1 MKKLLPE
8 IFKEANKLATREER
22 ITFLQKHESPAMK
35 DVIRIAFDKDVIC
48 VLPEGAPPYKPDD
61 APEGYAPSSLYK
73 KFREFRFYFKGPVAD
88 GVKPLKREAMFVQLL
103 ESIHFSEAELL
114 IRAKD
119 RILHKKLM
127 GITRKLCQDAFP
139 GLIAK

>member
-22 ITFLQKHESPAMK
+22 ITFLRKHDSPALR
-35 DVIRIAFDKDVIC
+35 DIIRIAFDKDVVCIM
-48 VLPEGAPPYKPDD
+48 PEGAPPYKPDD
-61 APEGYAPSSLYK
+61 APEGHAPSSLYK
-73 KFREFRFYFKGPVAD
+73 RFREFNLYFKGPVAD
-88 GVKPLKREAMFVQLL
+88 KMKPLRRETKFVQLL
-103 ESIHFSEAELL
+103 ESVHHTEAELL

-119 RILHKKLM
+119 KILHKKLM

>member
-8 IFKEANKLATREER
+8 ILKEANKLATREER
-22 ITFLQKHESPAMK
+22 IEFLRQNDSPALR
-35 DVIRIAFDKDVIC
+35 DIIRIAFDKDV
-48 VLPEGAPPYKPDD
+48 VSMLPEGAPPYTPDD

-73 KFREFRFYFKGPVAD
+73 KFSEFRFYFKGPVAE
-88 GVKPLKREAMFVQLL
+88 GLKPLKREEMFVKLL
-103 ESIHFSEAELL
+103 ESIHSSEAELL
-114 IRAKD
+114 VRAKD

>member
-22 ITFLQKHESPAMK
+22 IAFLQEHDSPALR
-35 DVIRIAFDKDVIC
+35 DIIRIAFDKDVVC
-48 VLPEGAPPYKPDD
+48 LLPEGPPPYKPDD
-61 APEGYAPSSLYK
+61 APEGHAPSSLYK
-73 KFREFRFYFKGPVAD
+73 RFRDFRFFFKGPVGNKLPA
-88 GVKPLKREAMFVQLL
+88 LKREAMFVQLL
-103 ESIHFSEAELL
+103 ESVHASEAELV

-119 RILHKKLM
+119 GILHKKLM

-139 GLIAK
+139 DLIAK

>member
-8 IFKEANKLATREER
+8 ILKEANKLATREER
-22 ITFLQKHESPAMK
+22 IEFLRQNDSPALR
-35 DVIRIAFDKDVIC
+35 DIIRIAFDKDVISM
-48 VLPEGAPPYKPDD
+48 LPEGAPPYTPDD
-61 APEGYAPSSLYK
+61 APEGYAPSTLYK
-73 KFREFRFYFKGPVAD
+73 KFREFRFYFKGPVAE
-88 GVKPLKREAMFVQLL
+88 GLKPLKRESMFVQLL
-103 ESIHFSEAELL
+103 ESIHSTEAELL

-139 GLIAK
+139 GLIVK

>member
-8 IFKEANKLATREER
+8 ILKEANKLATREER
-22 ITFLQKHESPAMK
+22 IEFLRQNDSPALR
-35 DVIRIAFDKDVIC
+35 DIIRIAFDKDV
-48 VLPEGAPPYKPDD
+48 VSMLPEGAPPYTPDD

-73 KFREFRFYFKGPVAD
+73 KFREFRFYFKGPVAE
-88 GVKPLKREAMFVQLL
+88 GLKPLKREEMFVKLL
-103 ESIHFSEAELL
+103 ESIHSSEAELL
-114 IRAKD
+114 VRAKD

>member
-1 MKKLLPE
+1 MKRLLPE
-8 IFKEANKLATREER
+8 ILKEANKLATREER
-22 ITFLQKHESPAMK
+22 IEFLQKNDSPALM
-35 DVIRIAFDKDVIC
+35 DIIRIAFDKDVISM
-48 VLPEGAPPYKPDD
+48 LPEGAPPYTPDD

-73 KFREFRFYFKGPVAD
+73 KFREFRFYFKGPVAE
-88 GVKPLKREAMFVQLL
+88 GLKPLKREEMFVKLL
-103 ESIHFSEAELL
+103 ESIHSSEAELL
-114 IRAKD
+114 VRAKD

>member
-8 IFKEANKLATREER
+8 ILKEANKLATREER
-22 ITFLQKHESPAMK
+22 IEFLRQNDSPALR
-35 DVIRIAFDKDVIC
+35 DIIRIAFDKDV
-48 VLPEGAPPYKPDD
+48 VSMLPEGAPPYTPDD
-61 APEGYAPSSLYK
+61 APEGYAPSTLYK
-73 KFREFRFYFKGPVAD
+73 KFREFKFYFKGPVAN

-103 ESIHFSEAELL
+103 ESIHSTEAELL

-139 GLIAK
+139 GLIVK

>member
-1 MKKLLPE
+1 MTKLLPE

-22 ITFLQKHESPAMK
+22 IAFLRKNESPAMK
-35 DVIRIAFDKDVIC
+35 DIIRIAFDKDV
-48 VLPEGAPPYKPDD
+48 VSLLPEGAPPYQPDD
-61 APEGYAPSSLYK
+61 APEGYSQSSLYK
-73 KFREFRFYFKGPVAD
+73 KFRELHYYFKGPTGSRLD
-88 GVKPLKREAMFVQLL
+88 PLKREAMFVSLL
-103 ESIHFSEAELL
+103 ESIHPSEAELL

-139 GLIAK
+139 DLIAK

>member
-8 IFKEANKLATREER
+8 ILKEANKLATREER
-22 ITFLQKHESPAMK
+22 IAFLQKNESPALR
-35 DVIRIAFDKDVIC
+35 DIIRIAFDKDVISM
-48 VLPEGAPPYKPDD
+48 LPEGAPPYLPDD
-61 APEGYAPSSLYK
+61 APEGYAPNSLYK
-73 KFREFRFYFKGPVAD
+73 KFREFKFYFKGPVAE

-103 ESIHFSEAELL
+103 ESIHSTEAELL

-119 RILHKKLM
+119 KILHKKLM

-139 GLIAK
+139 GLIIK

>member
-22 ITFLQKHESPAMK
+22 IAFLRENESPALK
-35 DVIRIAFDKDVIC
+35 DIIRIAFDKDV
-48 VLPEGAPPYKPDD
+48 VSLLPEGAPPYKPDD

-73 KFREFRFYFKGPVAD
+73 RFRDFRFFFKGPVGNKLPA
-88 GVKPLKREAMFVQLL
+88 LKREAMFVQLL
-103 ESIHFSEAELL
+103 ESVHHSEAELV

-139 GLIAK
+139 DLITK